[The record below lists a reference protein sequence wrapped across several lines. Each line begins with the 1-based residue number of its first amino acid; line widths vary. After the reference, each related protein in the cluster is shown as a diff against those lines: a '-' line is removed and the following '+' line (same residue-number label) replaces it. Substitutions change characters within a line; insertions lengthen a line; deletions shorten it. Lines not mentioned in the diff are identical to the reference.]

1 MYNHKKIVLAI
12 AVLLLIGACQRAG
25 ILDQLKQEKEVV
37 ESSPAAIIDQAARTP
52 ALNYAEYCSGC
63 HGIKMDAFVDR
74 AWKHGKTDQDL
85 YKAIKFGYE
94 DEGMPAYEVTFSER
108 ELEEL
113 VDFIQEGIANV
124 DEYDFE
130 NRKNKSNVYPSEEL
144 TVALDTVS
152 TGVDVPWGLTFLPNG
167 DLLITE
173 RSGKIYRQ
181 SNTELT
187 ELTGAPDVVSGGQGG
202 MLDIELHPNHET
214 NGWIYIAYSQR
225 NPDKR
230 RESATSVLRAKLTG
244 DEFTDHEV
252 IFTALPYSSKKLHF
266 GSRLE
271 FDRDGYLYVSVG
283 DRFNR
288 DVNPQNLD
296 NHCGKIHRINDDGS
310 IPDDNPFVNT
320 EGAMPS
326 IFSYGHRNP
335 QGVAMH
341 PETGVIWS
349 HEHGPRGGDEINI
362 IQESKNYGWPVVSYG
377 INYNGTTFTEK
388 TQQEGMEDP
397 VMYWL
402 PSIGVCGMS
411 FVKSDLYPGW
421 KNNLL
426 SGSLRFKYLE
436 RAVIEGDKVVHTEK
450 LLPNIG
456 RLRTV
461 EVGPDGYIYVAVEDP
476 GYVFRLLPQSKT
488 SSTPE

>member
-1 MYNHKKIVLAI
+1 
-12 AVLLLIGACQRAG
+12 
-25 ILDQLKQEKEVV
+25 
-37 ESSPAAIIDQAARTP
+37 
-52 ALNYAEYCSGC
+52 
-63 HGIKMDAFVDR
+63 
-74 AWKHGKTDQDL
+74 
-85 YKAIKFGYE
+85 
-94 DEGMPAYEVTFSER
+94 
-108 ELEEL
+108 
-113 VDFIQEGIANV
+113 
-124 DEYDFE
+124 
-130 NRKNKSNVYPSEEL
+130 
-144 TVALDTVS
+144 
-152 TGVDVPWGLTFLPNG
+152 
-167 DLLITE
+167 
-173 RSGKIYRQ
+173 
-181 SNTELT
+181 
-187 ELTGAPDVVSGGQGG
+187 
-202 MLDIELHPNHET
+202 
-214 NGWIYIAYSQR
+214 
-225 NPDKR
+225 
-230 RESATSVLRAKLTG
+230 
-244 DEFTDHEV
+244 
-252 IFTALPYSSKKLHF
+252 
-266 GSRLE
+266 
-271 FDRDGYLYVSVG
+271 
-283 DRFNR
+283 
-288 DVNPQNLD
+288 
-296 NHCGKIHRINDDGS
+296 
-310 IPDDNPFVNT
+310 
-320 EGAMPS
+320 
-326 IFSYGHRNP
+326 
-335 QGVAMH
+335 MH